1 MTPTQPPKAAR
12 YSMPAAKMELMNPI
26 RIAPLKGTLRKPG
39 LPLEIISTILEYL
52 PIQDLCRF
60 ARVSKQLQEMVYDD
74 SRWVHK
80 LKLMGVWNETEAR
93 RRFEDAMRRR
103 RAMQA
108 AKAAEEKKA
117 LQNGVKTL
125 NAGMAGGPSAP
136 GVSRSSTLFDA
147 GEEEN
152 RAQVQREASMRRA
165 ELDAKRRTVAGT
177 ITDGIDLMHLA
188 PLTPV
193 DIPRPSMADPDS
205 LLKVLPSVKSIRGF
219 AKHEFG
225 RIYAALG
232 PLYFDLAKAKTH
244 TDPVVFRIYRDPEQQ
259 AQILAQLKVFAQ
271 CDTAHGWMD
280 RLERL
285 NLMIGIFENAALR
298 EFEGGYETG
307 DIDGRM
313 KRYAGVLI
321 LLNGGQA
328 CVQLFVQKHPVMF
341 ERGELGNPMDSFELE
356 HFLPLGK
363 PMPGSFSLEPSSL
376 FFTRLSALLNEQADV
391 IDRVFP
397 ATVNVM
403 IPFLERVAED
413 VISEFVTPILDEAH
427 DRDIE
432 QYLKAVAGI
441 YHQLLDFAKTI
452 KKIKGSGVR
461 FPEEMMKIMG
471 RVFEAHV
478 DLYLQDELDFFR
490 KKCETEVD
498 SWEKK
503 ILEEDAAT
511 ESFFMSNINREADK
525 RDFLSTFKK
534 VILMPVSVIPSPFAA
549 KPAAAAAETK
559 STESS
564 PYANSNTLSVQEIPD
579 TSRPGTPMTPGQ
591 ATPGPPPTTELAA
604 KAAIMNS
611 RLEGIRSLFSLEVAL
626 NLVHSAKSSLE
637 RAALFT
643 GAGGQTGEEAREQCE
658 QIFIALLQ
666 VLGPRHVKAGFDKA
680 VEHLSKYNP
689 REITEHTQSGVAPLV
704 TFLEL
709 VNVGDLIQQMI
720 DVFYEQELVAA
731 KLTDPKDFLNPAAKE
746 KKRFEQMLDERV
758 AAGLNMGIDVLID
771 EVDHLFA
778 ITQQTTD
785 FNPGA
790 IGDTGLRDFDIGPT
804 KTAIQVIE
812 VVSSHTKLLTGS
824 TDKNVLDVFNQEV
837 GIRLFASLCKH
848 IKRQRISVDGAIKL
862 ISDLN
867 HYHAYITTLKI
878 KPLVPYF
885 NALREL
891 SQIYLID
898 PSHAKQMATV
908 IADPNRFGGIFR
920 VEEVYEY
927 ATRREDWYRVKK
939 EVERAMYGI
948 GCCIC

>member
-1 MTPTQPPKAAR
+1 MLDPR
-12 YSMPAAKMELMNPI
+12 
-26 RIAPLKGTLRKPG
+26 
-39 LPLEIISTILEYL
+39 LEIISTILEYL
-52 PIQDLCRF
+52 PVQDLCRF

-103 RAMQA
+103 RTIQA
-108 AKAAEEKKA
+108 AKAEERKA
-117 LQNGVKTL
+117 LQNGAKTPNL
-125 NAGMAGGPSAP
+125 GLATGPPAP
-136 GVSRSSTLFDA
+136 GVSRTSTLFDA
-147 GEEEN
+147 GEEED
-152 RAQVQREASMRRA
+152 RVQAQREACLRRA
-165 ELDAKRRTVAGT
+165 GLDAKRRTVAGT
-177 ITDGIDLMHLA
+177 ITEGVDLMNLA
-188 PLTPV
+188 PLTPIGAPRLSIV
-193 DIPRPSMADPDS
+193 DPGS
-205 LLKVLPSVKSIRGF
+205 LLKVLPSIKSVRGF
-219 AKHEFG
+219 ARHEFG
-225 RIYAALG
+225 RIYTALG

-259 AQILAQLKVFAQ
+259 AQVLAQLKVFAQ

-313 KRYAGVLI
+313 RRYANVLI

-341 ERGELGNPMDSFELE
+341 ERGELGSPMDSFD
-356 HFLPLGK
+356 K
-363 PMPGSFSLEPSSL
+363 SMPGSFSLEPSLL
-376 FFTRLSALLNEQADV
+376 FFTRLSALLHEQADV

-432 QYLKAVAGI
+432 QYLEAVAGI
-441 YHQLLDFAKTI
+441 YHRLLEFAKTI
-452 KKIKGSGVR
+452 KVTKGSGER
-461 FPEEMMKIMG
+461 FAEDTMKIMG

-478 DLYLQDELDFFR
+478 DLYLQDELDYFR

-503 ILEEDAAT
+503 ILEEDAAA

-534 VILMPVSVIPSPFAA
+534 VILMPVSVIPSPFSA
-549 KPAAAAAETK
+549 KSTPAAETK
-559 STESS
+559 PAETSS
-564 PYANSNTLSVQEIPD
+564 YANSNTLSVQE
-579 TSRPGTPMTPGQ
+579 TLNASRPGTPMTLGQ
-591 ATPGPPPTTELAA
+591 AAPGPPPTTELAA

-637 RAALFT
+637 RAALFAS
-643 GAGGQTGEEAREQCE
+643 AGGQTGEEAREQCE
-658 QIFIALLQ
+658 QIFIALLR

-689 REITEHTQSGVAPLV
+689 REITEHSQPGVAPLV

-790 IGDTGLRDFDIGPT
+790 IGDASLRDFDIGPT
-804 KTAIQVIE
+804 KTAIRVIE
-812 VVSSHTKLLTGS
+812 VVSSHTRLLTGS

-837 GIRLFASLCKH
+837 GVRLFASLCKH

-867 HYHAYITTLKI
+867 HYHSYITTLKI

-898 PSHAKQMATV
+898 PSHAKQMAAV

-948 GCCIC
+948 GCCVS

>member
-1 MTPTQPPKAAR
+1 M
-12 YSMPAAKMELMNPI
+12 LMLDP
-26 RIAPLKGTLRKPG
+26 RP
-39 LPLEIISTILEYL
+39 EIISTILEYL
-52 PIQDLCRF
+52 PTQDLCRF

-80 LKLMGVWNETEAR
+80 LKLMGIWSETEAR
-93 RRFEDAMRRR
+93 HRFEDAMRRR
-103 RAMQA
+103 RAIQA
-108 AKAAEEKKA
+108 ARAAEEERKA
-117 LQNGVKTL
+117 LQNGAKTL
-125 NAGMAGGPSAP
+125 NAGLVGGPPAP
-136 GVSRSSTLFDA
+136 GIGGSSTLFDA

-152 RAQVQREASMRRA
+152 RVQVQREASTRRA

-177 ITDGIDLMHLA
+177 ITEGVNLMNLA
-188 PLTPV
+188 SLTPV
-193 DIPRPSMADPDS
+193 DTSRPSVADPGS
-205 LLKVLPSVKSIRGF
+205 LLKVLPSIKSIRGF
-219 AKHEFG
+219 ARHEFG
-225 RIYAALG
+225 KIYAALG

-259 AQILAQLKVFAQ
+259 AQILGQLKIFAQ
-271 CDTAHGWMD
+271 CDTAHGWVD

-307 DIDGRM
+307 DINGRM
-313 KRYAGVLI
+313 RRYANVLI

-328 CVQLFVQKHPVMF
+328 CVQLFVQKHPIMF
-341 ERGELGNPMDSFELE
+341 ERGELGNPMDSFD
-356 HFLPLGK
+356 K
-363 PMPGSFSLEPSSL
+363 PMPGSFSLEPSL
-376 FFTRLSALLNEQADV
+376 HFFTRLSALLREQADV

-441 YHQLLDFAKTI
+441 YHRLLEFSKTI
-452 KKIKGSGVR
+452 KVTRGSGER
-461 FPEEMMKIMG
+461 FPEEAMKIMG

-478 DLYLQDELDFFR
+478 DLYLQDELDYFR
-490 KKCETEVD
+490 KKCEAEVD

-503 ILEEDAAT
+503 IVEEDAAT

-534 VILMPVSVIPSPFAA
+534 VILMPVSVIPSPFSA
-549 KPAAAAAETK
+549 KPETK
-559 STESS
+559 PAEPS
-564 PYANSNTLSVQEIPD
+564 PYANSNTLSVPE
-579 TSRPGTPMTPGQ
+579 TSNASRPGAPMTPGQ

-643 GAGGQTGEEAREQCE
+643 SAGGQTGEEAREQCE

-689 REITEHTQSGVAPLV
+689 REITEHSQPGVAPLV

-709 VNVGDLIQQMI
+709 VNIGDLIQQMI
-720 DVFYEQELVAA
+720 DVFYEQELVAT

-790 IGDTGLRDFDIGPT
+790 IGDAGLRDFDIGPT
-804 KTAIQVIE
+804 KTAVRVIE

-837 GIRLFASLCKH
+837 GIRLFASL
-848 IKRQRISVDGAIKL
+848 
-862 ISDLN
+862 DLN

-948 GCCIC
+948 GCCIS

>member
-1 MTPTQPPKAAR
+1 
-12 YSMPAAKMELMNPI
+12 MEFLNPV
-26 RIAPLKGTLRKPG
+26 RIAPLKGTARKPV
-39 LPLEIISTILEYL
+39 LPLAKGVMLMLDPRLEIISTILEYL
-52 PIQDLCRF
+52 PVQDLCRF
-60 ARVSKQLQEMVYDD
+60 ARVSKRLQEMVYDD

-80 LKLMGVWNETEAR
+80 LKLMGIWNEMEAR

-103 RAMQA
+103 RAVQA
-108 AKAAEEKKA
+108 ARAAEEERKA
-117 LQNGVKTL
+117 LQNGPKTL
-125 NAGMAGGPSAP
+125 NTGPAGRPSAP
-136 GVSRSSTLFDA
+136 GVGGSLTLFDA
-147 GEEEN
+147 GEEDH
-152 RAQVQREASMRRA
+152 RVQVQREASIRRA

-177 ITDGIDLMHLA
+177 ITEGIDLMNLA
-188 PLTPV
+188 PLKPIDT
-193 DIPRPSMADPDS
+193 PRPSMADPSS
-205 LLKVLPSVKSIRGF
+205 LLKVLPSIKSIRGF
-219 AKHEFG
+219 ARHEFG
-225 RIYAALG
+225 KIYAALG

-259 AQILAQLKVFAQ
+259 AQILGQLKVFAQ

-313 KRYAGVLI
+313 RRYANVLI

-341 ERGELGNPMDSFELE
+341 ERGELGNPMDSFESE
-356 HFLPLGK
+356 HVLPLDCK
-363 PMPGSFSLEPSSL
+363 PMPGSFSLEPSLL
-376 FFTRLSALLNEQADV
+376 FFTRLSALLLEQADV

-441 YHQLLDFAKTI
+441 YHRLLEFAKTV
-452 KKIKGSGVR
+452 KATKGSGEN
-461 FPEEMMKIMG
+461 FPEEAMKIMG

-478 DLYLQDELDFFR
+478 DLYLQDELDYFR
-490 KKCETEVD
+490 KKCEAEVD

-503 ILEEDAAT
+503 IVEKDAAT

-534 VILMPVSVIPSPFAA
+534 VILMPVSVIPSPFSA
-549 KPAAAAAETK
+549 KPASATETK
-559 STESS
+559 PAESS
-564 PYANSNTLSVQEIPD
+564 PYANSNTPGGLETPNA
-579 TSRPGTPMTPGQ
+579 SRPAAPMTAGQ
-591 ATPGPPPTTELAA
+591 ATPGPLPTTELAA

-643 GAGGQTGEEAREQCE
+643 SAGGQTGEEAREQCE

-689 REITEHTQSGVAPLV
+689 REITEHSQPGVAPLV

-720 DVFYEQELVAA
+720 DVFYEQELVAT
-731 KLTDPKDFLNPAAKE
+731 KLTDPRDFLNPAAKE

-758 AAGLNMGIDVLID
+758 AAGLNMGIDVLMD
-771 EVDHLFA
+771 EADHLFA
-778 ITQQTTD
+778 ITQQATD

-790 IGDTGLRDFDIGPT
+790 IGDAGLRDFDIGPT
-804 KTAIQVIE
+804 KTAIRVIE

-848 IKRQRISVDGAIKL
+848 IKRQRISVDGAVKL

-948 GCCIC
+948 GCCIS

>member
-1 MTPTQPPKAAR
+1 M
-12 YSMPAAKMELMNPI
+12 LMLDP
-26 RIAPLKGTLRKPG
+26 R
-39 LPLEIISTILEYL
+39 LEIISTILEYL
-52 PIQDLCRF
+52 PVQDLCRF

-103 RAMQA
+103 RTMQA
-108 AKAAEEKKA
+108 AKAEEERKA
-117 LQNGVKTL
+117 LQNGAKTPNL
-125 NAGMAGGPSAP
+125 GLATGPPP
-136 GVSRSSTLFDA
+136 GVS
-147 GEEEN
+147 
-152 RAQVQREASMRRA
+152 
-165 ELDAKRRTVAGT
+165 T
-177 ITDGIDLMHLA
+177 ITEGVDLMNLA
-188 PLTPV
+188 PLTPIGAPRLSIV
-193 DIPRPSMADPDS
+193 DPGS
-205 LLKVLPSVKSIRGF
+205 LLKVLPSIKSVRGF
-219 AKHEFG
+219 ARHEFG
-225 RIYAALG
+225 RIYTALG

-259 AQILAQLKVFAQ
+259 AQVLAQLKVFAQ

-313 KRYAGVLI
+313 RRYANVLI

-341 ERGELGNPMDSFELE
+341 ERGELGSPMDSFD
-356 HFLPLGK
+356 K
-363 PMPGSFSLEPSSL
+363 SMPGSFSLEPSLL
-376 FFTRLSALLNEQADV
+376 FFTRLSALLHEQADV

-432 QYLKAVAGI
+432 QYLEAVAGI
-441 YHQLLDFAKTI
+441 YHRLLEFAKTI
-452 KKIKGSGVR
+452 KVTKGSGER
-461 FPEEMMKIMG
+461 FAEDTMKIMG

-478 DLYLQDELDFFR
+478 DLYLQDELDYFR

-503 ILEEDAAT
+503 ILEEDAAA

-534 VILMPVSVIPSPFAA
+534 VILMPVSVIPSPFSA
-549 KPAAAAAETK
+549 KSTPAAETK
-559 STESS
+559 PAETSS
-564 PYANSNTLSVQEIPD
+564 YANSDTLSVQE
-579 TSRPGTPMTPGQ
+579 TLNASRPGTPMTLGQ

-637 RAALFT
+637 RAALFAT
-643 GAGGQTGEEAREQCE
+643 AGGQTGEEAREQCE
-658 QIFIALLQ
+658 QIFIALLR

-689 REITEHTQSGVAPLV
+689 REITEHSQPGVAPLV

-731 KLTDPKDFLNPAAKE
+731 KLTDPNDFLNPAAKE

-790 IGDTGLRDFDIGPT
+790 IGDASLRDFDIGPT
-804 KTAIQVIE
+804 KTAIRVIE
-812 VVSSHTKLLTGS
+812 VVSSHTRLLTGS

-837 GIRLFASLCKH
+837 GVRLFASLCKH

-867 HYHAYITTLKI
+867 HYHSYITTLKI

-948 GCCIC
+948 GCCIS